1 MNELFHYM
9 DKEAKYVIKL
19 LGFPPLCLYKAP
31 ENLNVHR
38 SGVHLASGTN
48 SGEKST
54 LFIEQL
60 VDLPLTI
67 LLAQNNSGCKEV
79 ARGTFQPLDFQIVLQ
94 RLATKTSSS
103 GLVTGK

>member
-31 ENLNVHR
+31 ENLNVH
-38 SGVHLASGTN
+38 LASGTN

-67 LLAQNNSGCKEV
+67 LLAQKNSGCKEV